1 MGTDVG
7 PTNNGAGAAHA
18 GVEERAVSLAH
29 RMLSGAGQ
37 ASVVAY
43 RLEGRPALASVAHGL
58 TRHGELVVATTV
70 GPAEVGAEVLVPG
83 EPMDVRVDITKV
95 APEPDVRIVA
105 ASMHLLASLEWL
117 HPLDAELLRGT
128 GELPD
133 LVAAVAGAPG
143 GRLAVLDT
151 ARVVLHDG
159 TGATPLA
166 FAHLQQH
173 GRDGAVAPGQMQ
185 ELESAALDAVTDV
198 DRLDLAAL
206 CDAAERGWIPAHL
219 LTRKPSLGGCQ
230 HTLSRDFVV
239 DVDRTGVTV
248 LRHGAEETSVYF
260 VPFDLRRSASGGA
273 AAHLR
278 TLLGVRAAA

>member
-1 MGTDVG
+1 M
-7 PTNNGAGAAHA
+7 
-18 GVEERAVSLAH
+18 SLAH

-43 RLEGRPALASVAHGL
+43 RLDGQPTLASVAHGL
-58 TRHGELVVATTV
+58 TRRGELVVATTADS
-70 GPAEVGAEVLVPG
+70 AEVGADALTPG

-105 ASMHLLASLEWL
+105 ASMHLLAGLEWL

-128 GELPD
+128 GELPE

-143 GRLAVLDT
+143 GRLAVLDA

-159 TGATPLA
+159 AGATPLTLTR
-166 FAHLQQH
+166 LQQH
-173 GRDGAVAPGQMQ
+173 GRDSAVGSGQAR
-185 ELESAALDAVTDV
+185 ELESAALDAVTGV

-206 CDAAERGWIPAHL
+206 CDAAEQGWIPAHL
-219 LTRKPSLGGCQ
+219 LTRKPSLGGCR
-230 HTLSRDFVV
+230 HTLERDFVV

-260 VPFDLRRSASGGA
+260 VPFDLRSSAPGGA